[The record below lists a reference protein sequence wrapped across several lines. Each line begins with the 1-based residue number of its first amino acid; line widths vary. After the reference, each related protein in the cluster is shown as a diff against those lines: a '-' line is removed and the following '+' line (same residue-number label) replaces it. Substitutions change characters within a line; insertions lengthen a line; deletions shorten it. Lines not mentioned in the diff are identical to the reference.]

1 MLNDHNNK
9 STSQMSM
16 FVPESTSLLQ
26 KFTSWLLGTR
36 PEFVDPKFVTQS
48 DGREVTR
55 VRSQGSVSISCN
67 IMTKDIATAGYVV
80 SSTVKT

>member
-1 MLNDHNNK
+1 MP
-9 STSQMSM
+9 M

-36 PEFVDPKFVTQS
+36 PEFVDPKFVAQG

-55 VRSQGSVSISCN
+55 VRSQGSILVSCN
-67 IMTKDIATAGYVV
+67 LMTKDMSTAGYVV
-80 SSTVKT
+80 DSTHNNKAA

>member
-1 MLNDHNNK
+1 MK
-9 STSQMSM
+9 
-16 FVPESTSLLQ
+16 PCIQ

-55 VRSQGSVSISCN
+55 VRSQGNITISCN
-67 IMTKDIATAGYVV
+67 ITTKDISTAGYVV
-80 SSTVKT
+80 ESSHFKKS